1 MSNDQL
7 SELFELVR
15 QGTLSVEQAV
25 EQVQE
30 KEHHK
35 SAILPTAN
43 IDLDRSARCGYP
55 EVVFCEGKTNA
66 SLIEIF
72 TLLLESGQRCLGTR
86 LSDEQAET
94 VLKQFPQAIYNQAAR
109 TIRIPEKD
117 AAFDEELTSGK
128 IAVLTAGTSDRPV
141 AEEAMETLIW
151 MGYEPEL
158 IVDIGVAGP
167 HRLLEQLPRLQG
179 RSAIIVAAGMEGAL
193 PSVVGGW
200 VSCPVIA
207 VPTSVGYGASLGG
220 ITALLGM
227 LNSCA
232 ANVTVVNIN
241 AGFKAGF
248 IAGLIA
254 DQQSPASPEN

>member
-1 MSNDQL
+1 MSDDQL
-7 SELFELVR
+7 SQLFEQVR
-15 QGTLSVEQAV
+15 QGALSVEQAV
-25 EQVQE
+25 VQFQEQTPLKTGVLA
-30 KEHHK
+30 
-35 SAILPTAN
+35 SAS
-43 IDLDRSARCGYP
+43 IDLDRSTRCGYP
-55 EVVFCEGKTNA
+55 EVVFCEGKTSA
-66 SLIEIF
+66 SLVEIF
-72 TLLLESGQRCLGTR
+72 TLLLEANQRCLGTR
-86 LSDEQAET
+86 ISEEQAEV
-94 VLKQFPQAIYNQAAR
+94 VLKQFPQAIYNQTAR

-117 AAFDEELTSGK
+117 AAFDEELISGK

-141 AEEAMETLIW
+141 AEEAIETLIW
-151 MGYEPEL
+151 MGYEPDF
-158 IVDIGVAGP
+158 IVDVGVAGP
-167 HRLLEQLPRLQG
+167 HRLQEQLPRI
-179 RSAIIVAAGMEGAL
+179 RNVSAIIVAAGMEGAL

-220 ITALLGM
+220 MAALLGM

-254 DQQSPASPEN
+254 DQNQKTS

>member
-1 MSNDQL
+1 MSDDQL
-7 SELFELVR
+7 SQLFEQVR
-15 QGTLSVEQAV
+15 QGALSVEQAV
-25 EQVQE
+25 SHVTNQQNQ
-30 KEHHK
+30 K
-35 SAILPTAN
+35 SAMLSSAN
-43 IDLDRSARCGYP
+43 IDLDRNARCGYP
-55 EVVFCEGKTNA
+55 EVVYCEGKTSGALIDIFSALLNA
-66 SLIEIF
+66 D
-72 TLLLESGQRCLGTR
+72 QRCLGTR
-86 LSDEQAET
+86 ISEDQANT
-94 VLKQFPQAIYNQAAR
+94 VLKQFPQAIYNQTAR
-109 TIRIPEKD
+109 TIRIPETK
-117 AAFDEELTSGK
+117 APSDEQLITGE

-141 AEEAMETLIW
+141 AEEAIETLIW
-151 MGYEPEL
+151 MGYQPDFIL
-158 IVDIGVAGP
+158 DVGVAGP
-167 HRLLEQLPRLQG
+167 HRLQEQLPRFQNA
-179 RSAIIVAAGMEGAL
+179 SAIVVVAGMEGAL

-254 DQQSPASPEN
+254 DQKQKTPQ